1 MVNVSGEMQRQEM
14 PRPEA
19 IAMDLICPLC
29 QVYCDIV
36 TIAKSEYQ
44 LNGTYN
50 LREVSYERCLLTT
63 DVYLS
68 GPSLKWHYDGK
79 SII

>member
-50 LREVSYERCLLTT
+50 LWE
-63 DVYLS
+63 VYLS
-68 GPSLKWHYDGK
+68 GPFLKWHYDGK

>member
-50 LREVSYERCLLTT
+50 L
-63 DVYLS
+63 
-68 GPSLKWHYDGK
+68 
-79 SII
+79 